1 MRLHVEVE
9 LIPTWDEQDGQTR
22 LIELRFPK
30 TNQNILPLMTEGE
43 RLQAELS
50 LQYQHEQSILLK
62 ADAIRERG
70 PLMGQYRSPRTGA

>member
-30 TNQNILPLMTEGE
+30 TQQNILPLMTEGE

-50 LQYQHEQSILLK
+50 LQHKHEQSILEK

-70 PLMGQYRSPRTGA
+70 LTLGQYRSPRTGM